1 MVFKKGGRLAE
12 NLKIY
17 YENSELEIANKFVYL
32 GIVFTTG
39 GSSFEA
45 QKTLAGQSLKAIFQM
60 NKYIS
65 STYTF

>member
-17 YENSELEIANKFVYL
+17 YENSELEIVNKFVYL